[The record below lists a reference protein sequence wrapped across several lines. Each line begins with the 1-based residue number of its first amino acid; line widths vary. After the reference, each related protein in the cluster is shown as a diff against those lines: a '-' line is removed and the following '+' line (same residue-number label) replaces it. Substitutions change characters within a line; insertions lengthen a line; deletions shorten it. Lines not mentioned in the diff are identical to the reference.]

1 MSIDKRMP
9 PLLPEDV
16 VELLKLVDES
26 IGMPRVAFAIKP
38 EQLRELVLVWLRVAA
53 LYEHATLPEAERMA
67 AALLFGATVPVPDTE
82 PHNEKPDGPAFMCSC
97 GLGFTGTT
105 ICPRCGEY
113 VQ

>member
-16 VELLKLVDES
+16 VELLKKADAAIEA
-26 IGMPRVAFAIKP
+26 RTFVALSP
-38 EQLRELVLVWLRVAA
+38 YELRELVTVWLRVAA
-53 LYEHATLPEAERMA
+53 RYELDGTTGESLIMA
-67 AALLFGATVPVPDTE
+67 SILFGAPPVPDTE
-82 PHNEKPDGPAFMCSC
+82 PHNEKPDAPFACPC
-97 GLGFTGTT
+97 GMQFSGAT